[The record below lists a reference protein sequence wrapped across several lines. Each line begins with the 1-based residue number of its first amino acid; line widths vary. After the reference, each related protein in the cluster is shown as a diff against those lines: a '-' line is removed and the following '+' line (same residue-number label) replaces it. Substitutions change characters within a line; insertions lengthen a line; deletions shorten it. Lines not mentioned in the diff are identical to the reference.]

1 MTIPLTIEVKNT
13 ICNHIKEGCPF
24 DTACGLAGIHRA
36 TAYNWQKKGR
46 EDLNA
51 DNHDTIH
58 AQFALAVNKAR
69 CEFYQSLITVL
80 KKAAVTEWVPAM
92 TILER
97 RNPTDWGRNNYKAQM
112 DINANGSYQEQFQEV
127 LQQVKSGKISL
138 MEATQYAGILT
149 QAAKAEE
156 ISQFRKEL
164 DELKALASKKE

>member
-1 MTIPLTIEVKNT
+1 MTIHLTPDVQNT
-13 ICNHIKEGCPF
+13 ICDHIKEGCPF
-24 DTACGLAGIHRA
+24 DTACGLTGIHAA
-36 TAYNWQKKGR
+36 TGYNWQRRGR
-46 EDLNA
+46 EDLKA

-69 CEFYQSLITVL
+69 CEFYQSLITVV

-97 RNPTDWGRNNYKAQM
+97 RSPTNWGRNNYKGPM
-112 DINANGSYQEQFQEV
+112 DINANGNYTEQFQEV

-138 MEATQYAGILT
+138 LEATQYAGILT

-164 DELKALASKKE
+164 DELKALAQKKE